1 MIPKVC
7 AAKPGAPSGGPRPR
21 FRGLIQRVSPRR
33 AEAAG
38 DDPRIAELKTA
49 LAREERISKALR
61 EVGSALGTTLDLDD
75 LLELILDK
83 LTDLLDADRATL
95 YLLDEANRE
104 LVSRIVVGSR
114 VRSIRVKV
122 GHGIAG
128 AVAQTGKPLRVA
140 DAYADPRFEPEWDM
154 LTGYRTTS
162 ILAVPLKNHLGRT
175 IGVIQVLNKH
185 AGLAPGQPR
194 PGETKVTKA
203 KPEFNGEDEAIL
215 SALSTQAAVAIDNSR
230 LFLSLIQKNRQ
241 LLDAKEQ
248 LERGV
253 RDLSLLFDL
262 ERATA
267 RAASLEDL
275 ARASLLEIA
284 RACDARGAALLVADE
299 ETGDLVQY
307 VLDADAT
314 SEVQKLGV
322 KSGEGFLAASMGAV
336 QVLRISDAQQQAN
349 YSERVEGAFPFSVE
363 NAACV
368 QLEGEGGPLGAMGLF
383 SKQDGRD
390 FGEEDISL
398 LKLVSANVATA
409 VRLFR
414 ASEARER
421 SHRLTTIGR
430 LLSGIIHDFKTP
442 MTVISGYVQLM
453 EAEDNREQRAE
464 YAEAVL
470 KQFDMLTSMQRE
482 VLEFARGERRV
493 FVRKVYLHKFF
504 ADISS
509 QLRLE
514 FEGRPVELVFKVD
527 NKVVARFDE
536 GRVARAIHNLARNA
550 VEAMGPRGG
559 TLTISARKE
568 SVGGAKQSSKKKVR
582 EELVVSVADTG
593 PGIPSEIEDSL
604 FQSFVTAGKEG
615 GTGLGLAIV
624 KKIVEEHEGSIEV
637 ESSSKGACFILRFPS
652 EGPATEPK
660 ATRSRV
666 ASRRPSVKTSLKST

>member
-1 MIPKVC
+1 M
-7 AAKPGAPSGGPRPR
+7 
-21 FRGLIQRVSPRR
+21 SPRR
-33 AEAAG
+33 AEASG
-38 DDPRIAELKTA
+38 DEPRIAELKAA
-49 LAREERISKALR
+49 LAREERISRALR

-140 DAYADPRFEPEWDM
+140 DAYADARFEPEWDM

-194 PGETKVTKA
+194 RGEMKPDQGA
-203 KPEFNGEDEAIL
+203 QPEFNSEDEAIL

-299 ETGDLVQY
+299 ETGDLVEY

-322 KSGEGFLAASMGAV
+322 KSGDGFLAAAMGSE
-336 QVLRISDAQQQAN
+336 QVVRISDAQQQTN
-349 YSERVEGAFPFSVE
+349 YSERVEGAFPFEVE
-363 NAACV
+363 NAVCV
-368 QLEGEGGPLGAMGLF
+368 QLEGEGRPLGAMGLF

-453 EAEDNREQRAE
+453 EAEDDRERRAE
-464 YAEAVL
+464 FAEAVL

-504 ADISS
+504 ADIAS

-559 TLTISARKE
+559 TLTISARKAPAA
-568 SVGGAKQSSKKKVR
+568 GTKTNSKKKA
-582 EELVVSVADTG
+582 EELVISVADTG
-593 PGIPSEIEDSL
+593 PGIPAEIEDSL

-637 ESSSKGACFILRFPS
+637 ESSSDGACFILRFPS
-652 EGPATEPK
+652 EGPALEPK
-660 ATRSRV
+660 ANRSR
-666 ASRRPSVKTSLKST
+666 AANRRPSVKTSLKST